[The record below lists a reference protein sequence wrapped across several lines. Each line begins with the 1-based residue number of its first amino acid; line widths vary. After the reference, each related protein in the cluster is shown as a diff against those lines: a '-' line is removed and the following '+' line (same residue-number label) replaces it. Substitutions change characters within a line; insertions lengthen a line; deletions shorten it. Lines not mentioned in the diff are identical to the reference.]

1 MTRLV
6 SILTVVLVLSAC
18 GEDDDDLDDITDDD
32 DDGIIDDV
40 PTTFNWSAN
49 LVGVGIYGALSGQA
63 AVIQGVDAQA
73 FSVTASI
80 RNDIA
85 GSVRPWHVH
94 FGTCGSGGAIVGA
107 DTAYPRFIIGPDGTA
122 AVTVRVALGL
132 DPAEPYHVNVHLA
145 DAELETIIAC
155 GDLILE

>member
-18 GEDDDDLDDITDDD
+18 DDDDDDLDDIID
-32 DDGIIDDV
+32 DDGVIDDV
-40 PTTFNWSAN
+40 PDTFTWSAN
-49 LVGVGIYGALSGQA
+49 LAGIGIYSALSGQA
-63 AVIQGVDAQA
+63 AVIQGADAQA

-107 DTAYPRFIIGPDGTA
+107 DTAYPRFIIGADGTA
-122 AVTVRVALGL
+122 AVTVRVALAL